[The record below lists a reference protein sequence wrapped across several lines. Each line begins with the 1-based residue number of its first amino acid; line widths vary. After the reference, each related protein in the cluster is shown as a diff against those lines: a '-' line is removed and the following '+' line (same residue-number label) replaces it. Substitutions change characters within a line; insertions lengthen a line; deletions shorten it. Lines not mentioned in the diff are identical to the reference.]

1 MKIAI
6 ITEEAPLPIGSYSQ
20 AVKANG
26 FIFVSGQIPI
36 DPKIGEVV
44 AEDIEGQTQQVLEN
58 IKSILE
64 AGDSSLAKVVKITV
78 FLKDIKN
85 LPQVNKVFEE
95 YFEGEFPARESV
107 EVSRLPRDAEIEISA
122 IAVVNS

>member
-44 AEDIEGQTQQVLEN
+44 AEDIEGQTRQVLEN